1 LHTSRNLRRRLANI
15 GEPAAQIA
23 RVTIPVWDQG
33 ASSAASLG
41 IGVAIVAGV
50 IDKGA
55 IDKGLIE
62 TGVIEA
68 ALIDGGVAIT
78 EALGTGT
85 VGMA

>member
-1 LHTSRNLRRRLANI
+1 
-15 GEPAAQIA
+15 
-23 RVTIPVWDQG
+23 
-33 ASSAASLG
+33 
-41 IGVAIVAGV
+41 VAGV